1 MQIVHK
7 IAGFT
12 AAEIETYNACSLVG
26 SEALK
31 TQIYFCKVR
40 QMFDEGKN
48 YNKRDEDEDEDE
60 DEDVYPK
67 SSMTAAEL
75 AGI

>member
-48 YNKRDEDEDEDE
+48 YNKRDEDD
-60 DEDVYPK
+60 DVYPK

>member
-48 YNKRDEDEDEDE
+48 YNKRDEDEDED
-60 DEDVYPK
+60 VYPK

>member
-48 YNKRDEDEDEDE
+48 YNKRAEDE